1 MVKLQIPMLRSFR
14 SSCGCLILCPT
25 IFYWIYE
32 LSHVSSPRS
41 LELYNRRLLQAYAYA
56 ALPNTDSNSEKLT
69 SPVPPRSNE
78 LTSRALL
85 VQIKANNVRAMQST
99 KSEEAR

>member
-1 MVKLQIPMLRSFR
+1 VP
-14 SSCGCLILCPT
+14 
-25 IFYWIYE
+25 
-32 LSHVSSPRS
+32 
-41 LELYNRRLLQAYAYA
+41 LLQAYA
-56 ALPNTDSNSEKLT
+56 ALPNTDSNSEKFT

-85 VQIKANNVRAMQST
+85 VQIKANNVRAMRST